1 MNSTTQQII
10 EFLTHPELR
19 FGGEED
25 VLLLADP
32 QALQSRV
39 ALLLDESPAIL
50 GQEDSQN
57 LKARL
62 GEADWPLIA
71 GEFRSR
77 IEMASGFFGPDAQAS
92 QVS

>member
-1 MNSTTQQII
+1 MNPTTQQII
-10 EFLTHPELR
+10 EFLSHPELR

-32 QALQSRV
+32 ADLQSRV

-50 GQEDSQN
+50 GQDNSQT
-57 LKARL
+57 LKTQLAQ
-62 GEADWPLIA
+62 ADWPLIA

-77 IEMASGFFGPDAQAS
+77 IEMASGFFGIDAQSSTGA
-92 QVS
+92 